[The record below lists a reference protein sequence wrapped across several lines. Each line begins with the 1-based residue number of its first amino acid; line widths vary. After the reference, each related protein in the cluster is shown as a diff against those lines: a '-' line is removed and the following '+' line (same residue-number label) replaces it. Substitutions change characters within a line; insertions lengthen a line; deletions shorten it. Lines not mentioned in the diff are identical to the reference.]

1 MAVEVLPVYD
11 VKGYCRLALAQQ
23 ALGKYERALRAA
35 NKGIALQPSTQLSTI
50 VEQLERQA
58 AEQAA
63 APLAPACDAPRKL
76 DPTSDAE
83 RKARVRAE
91 LAKLA
96 VEREMRQQAQEPTV
110 DVS

>member
-1 MAVEVLPVYD
+1 M
-11 VKGYCRLALAQQ
+11 R
-23 ALGKYERALRAA
+23 
-35 NKGIALQPSTQLSTI
+35 
-50 VEQLERQA
+50 
-58 AEQAA
+58 
-63 APLAPACDAPRKL
+63 L